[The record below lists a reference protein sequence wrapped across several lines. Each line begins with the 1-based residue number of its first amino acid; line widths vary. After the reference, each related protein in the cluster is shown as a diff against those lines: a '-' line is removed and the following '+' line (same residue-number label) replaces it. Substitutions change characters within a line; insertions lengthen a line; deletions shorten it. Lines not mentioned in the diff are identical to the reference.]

1 MIGQKILQPF
11 NSLPFGRE
19 GITDPP
25 LIDTGVRHSQL
36 GSDLLLA
43 VVSFGR

>member
-25 LIDTGVRHSQL
+25 LVDTGMRHSQL

-43 VVSFGR
+43 VASFGR